1 MSQSLLKSQS
11 SFTAAP
17 TLDVHVVLSACHCQP
32 STSQNYRF
40 PVTEQATVAISPKF
54 AIRAVQSPAHR
65 APELT
70 AAPQALAAKERYEAI
85 QLMEVMKPATP

>member
-1 MSQSLLKSQS
+1 MWASPLTSKASVNTDG
-11 SFTAAP
+11 FKPAA
-17 TLDVHVVLSACHCQP
+17 
-32 STSQNYRF
+32 
-40 PVTEQATVAISPKF
+40 VAISPKF

>member
-1 MSQSLLKSQS
+1 MKSSCLEKTPAIDLQSQ
-11 SFTAAP
+11 TA
-17 TLDVHVVLSACHCQP
+17 QI
-32 STSQNYRF
+32 Q
-40 PVTEQATVAISPKF
+40 QATVAISPKF